1 MRFRAGIAILLLG
14 MLLAA
19 ALPARA
25 EDRERTARPLTLGIV
40 PYLNTRNLLATHQP
54 LARSLEASLQQPV
67 QIQTAPDFDTFFKRL
82 AAGEYDLAISSPH
95 YARLVVRDFGY
106 HTLLLHKAPIRGV
119 LVTTKQHAPG
129 SIEDLRGKRIA
140 IADRSAL
147 LVILGASALS
157 DLGLREERD
166 YHFVEAP
173 SHSSALQNALSGK
186 TAAALVTQTALLLAP
201 AEMQQD
207 AAIWRELAVIPG
219 QFYVAHNRLPDARRL
234 AIKAALLAFER
245 SADGRA
251 FFEKTQTGGFREPTT
266 ADNAL
271 LDRALPETR
280 RLLGPVLH

>member
-1 MRFRAGIAILLLG
+1 MRFWAGMTIIVLNV
-14 MLLAA
+14 LLAA
-19 ALPARA
+19 TSPARA
-25 EDRERTARPLTLGIV
+25 DDGDRAARPLMLGIV
-40 PYLNTRNLLATHQP
+40 PYLSTRNLLATHQP

-67 QIQTAPDFDTFFKRL
+67 QIQTAPDYETFIKRI
-82 AAGEYDLAISSPH
+82 AAGEYDLAIAPPH
-95 YARLVVRDFGY
+95 YARLVVRDYGY
-106 HTLLLHKAPIRGV
+106 QALLVHKAPIRGV

-166 YHFVEAP
+166 YQFIEAP
-173 SHSSALQNALSGK
+173 SHSSALHSALSGK

-201 AEMQQD
+201 SELQQE
-207 AAIWRELAVIPG
+207 AMIWRELALIPG
-219 QFYVAHNRLPDARRL
+219 QFYVAHNRLSDARRL

-245 SADGRA
+245 SPEGRA
-251 FFEKTQTGGFREPTT
+251 FFEKTQTVGFREPSA
-266 ADNAL
+266 ADTAL

-280 RLLGPVLH
+280 RLLGPVLR